1 MHLTVYRHHRR
12 NCSLI
17 SSNNRDLMLCLKP
30 FLRMKTSP
38 VALASHIKR
47 LYRRPRLLLNRSGSR
62 KKELS

>member
-1 MHLTVYRHHRR
+1 M
-12 NCSLI
+12 I

-47 LYRRPRLLLNRSGSR
+47 LYRRPRLLLNRSGSC